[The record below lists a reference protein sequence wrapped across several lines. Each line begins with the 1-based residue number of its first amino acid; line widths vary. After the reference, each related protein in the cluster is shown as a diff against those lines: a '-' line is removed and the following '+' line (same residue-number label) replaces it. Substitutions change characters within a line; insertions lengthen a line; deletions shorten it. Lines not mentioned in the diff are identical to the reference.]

1 MSDGRGGGAG
11 GAAPPVISVDGP
23 AASGKGTVAQ
33 QVAAALGFHY
43 LDSGK
48 LYRAAALAGQRRGIS
63 PDDSAGMAETLRGLM
78 AQGAGENSAGENLD
92 ALLRDDALIT
102 PEIGQRASLVAADAE
117 LRRLLLPLQRAMRR
131 PPGLVADG
139 RDMGTVVFPDAALRV
154 FLTASLAVRAE
165 RRRAQLAARGICVKI
180 TAVRADIEQR
190 DRQDE
195 TRATAPLKPSADALP
210 VDSTDIPIGDIVA
223 TILRAYRDAAS

>member
-1 MSDGRGGGAG
+1 MTDPRADI
-11 GAAPPVISVDGP
+11 PVISVDGP

-48 LYRAAALAGQRRGIS
+48 LYRAAALAGRRRGIP
-63 PDDSAGMAETLRGLM
+63 PDDGAGMTDTLHGLM
-78 AQGAGENSAGENLD
+78 AEEDTLHG
-92 ALLRDDALIT
+92 LLRDDALIT
-102 PEIGQRASLVAADAE
+102 PEIAQLASRVAAEAG

-139 RDMGTVVFPDAALRV
+139 RDMGTVVFPDAALCV
-154 FLTASLAVRAE
+154 FLTASLDVRAE
-165 RRRAQLAARGICVKI
+165 RRCAQLKARGICVKMG
-180 TAVRADIEQR
+180 AVRADIEQR

-195 TRATAPLKPSADALP
+195 TRATAPLKPSANALII
-210 VDSTDIPIGDIVA
+210 DSTGISIGDIVA
-223 TILRAYRDAAS
+223 TILRAFRDAAS